1 MLLVLTIKQAY
12 YQNNG
17 EKMNKSICSLK
28 TFGMFSFLGL
38 CILASSVS
46 AKEYVSQSKAT
57 EVIELYT
64 SEGCS
69 SCPPADRWLSTLKN
83 RPELF
88 KELIPMSFH
97 VDYWDY
103 IGWKDRFA
111 KPAYSL
117 RQRQYVKTRAVSQAY
132 TPQMVANS
140 GEWRAFI
147 SGQRQ
152 WVPNEK
158 NVGVLKA
165 TIQDNADSMFVRF
178 ARHQPSFNA
187 SSQKKYSQ
195 YVLNVA
201 VLGMGLTSRVT
212 AGENHGN
219 QLNHDFVVLNHQQQ
233 TVAANP
239 AQWKMLVPKVPNAGQ
254 TQSAVAIWLSEP
266 GTQKI
271 IQATGGYL

>member
-1 MLLVLTIKQAY
+1 MQQTKTEVKLNLSI
-12 YQNNG
+12 
-17 EKMNKSICSLK
+17 NKLRILGTSTLI
-28 TFGMFSFLGL
+28 GLGL
-38 CILASSVS
+38 LASSLH
-46 AKEYVSQSKAT
+46 AKEFASQNNAT

-69 SCPPADRWLSTLKN
+69 SCPPADRWLSSLKN
-83 RPELF
+83 NSETF
-88 KELIPMSFH
+88 KSLIPMAFH

-111 KPAYSL
+111 KPVYSL
-117 RQRQYVKTRAVSQAY
+117 RQRQYIQSGSVSQAY

-140 GEWRAFI
+140 GEWRGFI
-147 SGQRQ
+147 SGQRE

-165 TIQDNADSMFVRF
+165 TVQDNSDQLFVRF
-178 ARHQPSFNA
+178 SPQKSNWNTA
-187 SSQKKYSQ
+187 SSKKYEK

-201 VLGMGLTSRVT
+201 VLGMGLSSRVT
-212 AGENHGN
+212 AGENHDTV
-219 QLNHDFVVLNHQQQ
+219 LNHDFVVLNHKKQ

-239 AQWKMLVPKVPNAGQ
+239 AQWKVTMPATPNAGQ
-254 TQSAVAIWLSEP
+254 TQSAVAIWLSES
-266 GTQKI
+266 GSQRI

>member
-1 MLLVLTIKQAY
+1 
-12 YQNNG
+12 
-17 EKMNKSICSLK
+17 MNKPTQTLK
-28 TFGMFSFLGL
+28 TLGL
-38 CILASSVS
+38 FGFISLCALANSVS
-46 AKEYVSQSKAT
+46 AKEYASQSKAT
-57 EVIELYT
+57 EVIELFT

-83 RPELF
+83 KPELF
-88 KELIPMSFH
+88 KRVIPMTFH

-147 SGQRQ
+147 SGQRK
-152 WVPNEK
+152 WVPNEN

-165 TIQDNADSMFVRF
+165 TIQDNAETMFVRF
-178 ARHQPSFNA
+178 APYKPSFNA

-219 QLNHDFVVLNHQQQ
+219 QLNHDFVVLNHQKQ
-233 TVAANP
+233 TVQANP
-239 AQWKMLVPKVPNAGQ
+239 AQWKMPVPKIPEVGQ
-254 TQSAVAIWLSEP
+254 TQSAVAIWISEP
-266 GTQKI
+266 ETQKI